1 MYTIMTV
8 LRKRP
13 EISTEAFRRFMEFQY
28 GPTYVA
34 MPQTRAYVHYYLSD
48 AAADSAELP
57 IDAIVSITFES
68 HDAMDRALQ
77 SDGYR
82 NAQTMRKAFL
92 LDTSVGVH
100 PAVVDK
106 VVKLV

>member
-1 MYTIMTV
+1 MHTIMTV

-13 EISTEAFRRFMEFQY
+13 EISTEAFRHFMEFQY

-48 AAADSAELP
+48 AAADAAESP
-57 IDAIVSITFES
+57 IDAIVTISFES
-68 HDAMDRALQ
+68 RDAMDCALQ

-82 NAQTMRKAFL
+82 SAQIMRKAFL
-92 LDTSVGVH
+92 LDASIGVH
-100 PAVVDK
+100 PAVVDR

>member
-13 EISTEAFRRFMEFQY
+13 DISTEAFRRFMEFQY
-28 GPTYVA
+28 GPAYVA
-34 MPQTRAYVHYYLSD
+34 MPQTKAYVHYYLSD
-48 AAADSAELP
+48 AAADAAESP
-57 IDAIVSITFES
+57 IDAIVSISFDS
-68 HDAMDRALQ
+68 HDAMDCALQ

-82 NAQTMRKAFL
+82 SAQMTRNAFL
-92 LDTSVGVH
+92 LDTSIGVH